1 MLRQSTK
8 VMFNK
13 PSSYLISLL
22 SWIVTES
29 TDTFLENEYRI
40 LRTKLKQRANVLKTP
55 KMSLPQRNIQ
65 WLNNLRIN

>member
-1 MLRQSTK
+1 
-8 VMFNK
+8 MFNK

-65 WLNNLRIN
+65 

>member
-13 PSSYLISLL
+13 PSNYLISLL

-40 LRTKLKQRANVLKTP
+40 LKTKLKQRANVLKTP

-65 WLNNLRIN
+65 

>member
-65 WLNNLRIN
+65 

>member
-13 PSSYLISLL
+13 PSNYLISLL

-40 LRTKLKQRANVLKTP
+40 LRAKSKQRANVLKTP

>member
-40 LRTKLKQRANVLKTP
+40 LKTKLKQRANVLKTP

>member
-13 PSSYLISLL
+13 PSNYLISLL

-29 TDTFLENEYRI
+29 TDTFLENEYR
-40 LRTKLKQRANVLKTP
+40 TEF
-55 KMSLPQRNIQ
+55 
-65 WLNNLRIN
+65 

>member
-13 PSSYLISLL
+13 PSNYLISLL

-65 WLNNLRIN
+65 

>member
-22 SWIVTES
+22 SWIVTKS

-65 WLNNLRIN
+65 

>member
-40 LRTKLKQRANVLKTP
+40 LKTKLKQRANVLKTP

-65 WLNNLRIN
+65 

>member
-13 PSSYLISLL
+13 PSSYLICLL

-65 WLNNLRIN
+65 